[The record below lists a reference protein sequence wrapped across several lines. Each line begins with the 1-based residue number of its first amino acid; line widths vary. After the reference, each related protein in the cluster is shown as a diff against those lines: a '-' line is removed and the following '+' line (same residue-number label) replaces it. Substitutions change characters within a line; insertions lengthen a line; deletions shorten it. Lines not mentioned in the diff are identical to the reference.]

1 MSNSIAND
9 IDAIIARAIAEYTGT
24 SLPENITPEPEATPL
39 ETPVTIIPENSDSI
53 LVEETT
59 SRFSGAVW
67 YDKIKEKEVIIAGCG
82 GIGSYVCYLLSRLHP
97 THITIYDPDIVE
109 AVNMSGQMYSINDIG
124 KYKVGAMTTMA
135 QNYSDY
141 QNMSALAEAYTN
153 ESLTSDIMIC
163 GFDNMKARKIFF
175 NKWLD
180 HMKASEHPENCL
192 FIDGRLAAETFQV
205 FCIVGNDTTS
215 IDRYT
220 KEWLFTDA
228 EADAT
233 QCSYKQT
240 TFMANMIGSIM
251 VNLFVNF
258 CANQTDV
265 LIPRD
270 VPFMTEYTAETM
282 YFKVIA

>member
-24 SLPENITPEPEATPL
+24 PLPENITPEPETTPL
-39 ETPVTIIPENSDSI
+39 ETPVTIIPENSNSI

-124 KYKVGAMTTMA
+124 KYKVDAMTIMA

-163 GFDNMKARKIFF
+163 GFDNMKARKTFF

-180 HMKASEHPENCL
+180 HMKHSDCPENCL

-205 FCIVGNDTTS
+205 FCIVGNDTAS

-220 KEWLFTDA
+220 KEWLFTDT

>member
-1 MSNSIAND
+1 MRIDITREAPIVAAAFTRFKPIANALEEIVAAFSATLKAVTSIA
-9 IDAIIARAIAEYTGT
+9 AAPV
-24 SLPENITPEPEATPL
+24 LLAT
-39 ETPVTIIPENSDSI
+39 
-53 LVEETT
+53 
-59 SRFSGAVW
+59 FCA
-67 YDKIKEKEVIIAGCG
+67 A
-82 GIGSYVCYLLSRLHP
+82 
-97 THITIYDPDIVE
+97 
-109 AVNMSGQMYSINDIG
+109 
-124 KYKVGAMTTMA
+124 
-135 QNYSDY
+135 
-141 QNMSALAEAYTN
+141 ALAPVIEALN
-153 ESLTSDIMIC
+153 ASSAVLPSAKSLLYSL
-163 GFDNMKARKIFF
+163 KAARS
-175 NKWLD
+175 L
-180 HMKASEHPENCL
+180 AENCL

-205 FCIVGNDTTS
+205 FCIVGNDTAS

-258 CANQTDV
+258 CANQTNV